1 MRVSD
6 LSERVIVSAKKIL
19 VLTASVDGEAIQQRL
34 TGLGYLVCGV
44 IHSTEVLPAQ
54 VMALRPD
61 LIVMDMV
68 FQPSMAG
75 GTSPL
80 SPLTVLDT
88 PVVYRLDPS
97 GPALPFTLN
106 EVVHCVQTSSDDREL
121 QRAISMA
128 LHRHDAEAKLRKM
141 ERWLAATLNSV
152 GDAVLA
158 TDINGLVTF
167 LNPSAESLTGWSAL
181 EAVGKPVVEVFRIF
195 RDGNTQVIEDPVARA
210 LTEGVTI
217 QLAEGTCLQRKS
229 GTKFPIDDSVAPIR
243 NEQGEVTGVVI
254 IFRDDTKN
262 QQLEERLR
270 ETQRLEGIG
279 RLAGGI
285 AHDFNNLLTVINGS
299 SALLHHHMAPGDPQ
313 KHNIEMI
320 QQAGS
325 RAALLTHQLLAFS
338 RGQIL
343 LPVVLN
349 LNDIVSTM
357 ISLLRCLLGEKVEVI
372 TLLGKSLALIKAD
385 PGQLGQ
391 LLMNLA
397 VNAGDAM
404 ADGGQLI
411 IETKNVEG
419 DDDNVVEGEA
429 NVPPSV
435 RLVIRDTGS
444 GMDTETLKHLY
455 DPFYTTKGVG
465 KGTGL
470 GLSVVYGIIKQ
481 SGGRISVASKKDE
494 GTTFTMDFP
503 RSSSTALPEH
513 QFLPI
518 ATTEGGSETI
528 LVVEDDELVRNMVL
542 AILGMDTYHV
552 LTASNAAEALHL
564 VRSTTERIHLVITDV
579 VMPGINGREL
589 VEQLKTVRSNLKVLL
604 ISGYTNGLLGKSGD
618 LESGL
623 DFLPKPFGAN
633 TLLIKVRQLLN
644 SPVFL
649 S

>member
-1 MRVSD
+1 MA
-6 LSERVIVSAKKIL
+6 AKRIL
-19 VLTASVDGEAIQQRL
+19 VLIISEDDQTIQLRL

-44 IHSTEVLPAQ
+44 IHSSEALPAQ
-54 VMALRPD
+54 VRELQPE
-61 LIVMDMV
+61 LIVMDIV
-68 FQPSMAG
+68 FQPNLTIRTAAV
-75 GTSPL
+75 
-80 SPLTVLDT
+80 SPLTVLDL
-88 PVVYRLDPS
+88 PVVYLVNSD

-106 EVVHCVQTSSDDREL
+106 EVVNCVQASSDDREL
-121 QRAISMA
+121 QRAITMA
-128 LHRHDAEAKLRKM
+128 LYRHEAETKLRKM

-158 TDINGLVTF
+158 TDIKGRITF
-167 LNPSAESLTGWSAL
+167 LNPSAESLTGWTLL

-195 RDGNTQVIEDPVARA
+195 RGGNTGAIEDPVARA
-210 LTEGVTI
+210 LAEGVTI
-217 QLAEGTCLQRKS
+217 QLAEGTCLERKDGS
-229 GTKFPIDDSVAPIR
+229 KFPIDDSVAPIR
-243 NEQGEVTGVVI
+243 SDQGEVTGVVI

-262 QQLEERLR
+262 QQLEQKLR

-338 RGQIL
+338 RGQVL
-343 LPVVLN
+343 SPVVIN

-372 TLLGKSLALIKAD
+372 PLLGKSLDVIKAD

-404 ADGGQLI
+404 PQGGQLI
-411 IETKNVEG
+411 IETLNVEG
-419 DDDNVVEGEA
+419 NGGNLLEGEE

-444 GMDTETLKHLY
+444 GMNTETLKHLY
-455 DPFYTTKGVG
+455 DPFFTTKGVG

-481 SGGRISVASKKDE
+481 SGGRISVASKKGE

-503 RSSSTALPEH
+503 PSSSTALPEH
-513 QFLPI
+513 QISPI
-518 ATTEGGSETI
+518 TTPEGGSETI

-542 AILGMDTYHV
+542 AILGMDKYHV
-552 LTASNAAEALHL
+552 LSAGNAAEALHL
-564 VRSTTERIHLVITDV
+564 VKSTTEKIHLVITDV

-589 VEQLKTVRSNLKVLL
+589 VEQLKPICSHLKVLL

-618 LESGL
+618 LEPGL

-633 TLLIKVRQLLN
+633 TLLVKVRQLLN